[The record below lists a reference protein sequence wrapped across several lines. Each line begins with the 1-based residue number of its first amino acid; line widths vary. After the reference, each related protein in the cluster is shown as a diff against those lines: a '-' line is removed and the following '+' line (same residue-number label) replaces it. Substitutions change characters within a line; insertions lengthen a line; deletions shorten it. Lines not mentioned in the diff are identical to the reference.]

1 MPSYAVYRPEEPI
14 LKPRNPVA
22 CSPPLKKG
30 GAHVKT
36 EKRKRQMQK
45 RELKTELAAIKS
57 KGRCDFHSGLC
68 F

>member
-1 MPSYAVYRPEEPI
+1 M
-14 LKPRNPVA
+14 KPRNPVA